1 MVRAVVFDIG
11 GVLEVTPDTG
21 WMARWAEDLGLAPEG
36 FRERIREPAYEGS
49 RGQITLEEFVS
60 AVREA
65 FGLDDEQTSAFMDD
79 LWHEYLG
86 TLNTE
91 LLAYFSGLRGRVRT
105 GILSNSFVGARERE
119 QARYGF
125 EDHCEVVVYSHEE
138 GLMKPDP
145 AFYAVVCERLDVLP
159 EEVVFLDDVQMCVEG
174 ARAVGMTAILF
185 ENNASAIAEIEALLQ
200 SAGV

>member
-1 MVRAVVFDIG
+1 MVRAVVFDVG

-21 WMARWAEDLGLAPEG
+21 WMERWADDLGLTPGE
-36 FRERIREPAYEGS
+36 FREGIHEPAYQGS

-60 AVREA
+60 AIQEV
-65 FGLDDEQTSAFMDD
+65 FGLDDGQTSAFMDD

-86 TLNTE
+86 TLNTD

-105 GILSNSFVGARERE
+105 GVLSNSFVGARERE

-145 AFYAVVCERLDVLP
+145 AFYAVVCERLGVLP
-159 EEVVFLDDVQMCVEG
+159 EDVVFLDDVQMCVDG
-174 ARAVGMTAILF
+174 ARAVGMTAILYQD
-185 ENNASAIAEIEALLQ
+185 NASAIAEIEALLQ

>member
-21 WMARWAEDLGLAPEG
+21 WMERWAEDLGLSAEG
-36 FRERIREPAYEGS
+36 FRERIHEPAYQGS
-49 RGQITLEEFVS
+49 RGQITLPEFIA
-60 AVREA
+60 AVQKV
-65 FGLDDEQTSAFMDD
+65 FGLDAERASAFMDD

-86 TLNTE
+86 TLNTD

-159 EEVVFLDDVQMCVEG
+159 EDVVFLDDVQRCVDG
-174 ARAVGMTAILF
+174 ARAVGMTAILY
-185 ENNASAIAEIEALLQ
+185 EDNASAIAEIEALLQ